1 VIPSDEFLDCYLCEE
16 RVRLN
21 LCIHKQGIE
30 LVVDPEQISLE
41 YLYRVVDTG
50 TEVMYNESLPIKM
63 LLEAIE

>member
-41 YLYRVVDTG
+41 YLYRVIDTG
-50 TEVMYNESLPIKM
+50 TEVMNDEALPIKT
-63 LLEAIE
+63 LLEVIE

>member
-1 VIPSDEFLDCYLCEE
+1 MIPSDEFLDCYLCEE